1 MRRLA
6 PTLLLLVLVLAA
18 CGDDA
23 DTVDAGDAG
32 DAGGDAAPDVSYAD
46 LDGTAFVATGSQGYE
61 IVAGSTIS
69 LSFADERISANAGC
83 NTQNAGVEVVDG
95 KLQLTS
101 ELASTMMGCEE
112 PLMAQDQWVA
122 SFLEAAPAVILDGAA
137 LTLTVGD
144 EVLELSA
151 ES

>member
-6 PTLLLLVLVLAA
+6 PTLLLLALVLAA
-18 CGDDA
+18 CGDDGGG
-23 DTVDAGDAG
+23 DVSTDGDA
-32 DAGGDAAPDVSYAD
+32 PTTDVSYAD
-46 LDGTAFVATGSQGYE
+46 LDGQTFVSTGSTGYE
-61 IVAGSTIS
+61 IVADTTIS
-69 LSFADERISANAGC
+69 LAFADERISANAGC
-83 NTQNAGVEVVDG
+83 NTQNAGVEVADG
-95 KLQLTS
+95 QLRLTS

-122 SFLEAAPAVILDGAA
+122 SFLEADPDIALDGDA
-137 LTLTVGD
+137 LTLSVDD